1 MKVVNITVFIPIL
14 SIYVIGEKL
23 MDINMASKLYKEN
36 SLMTLSPRKFI
47 VWILGEALKALEKG
61 KGAILNKDIAEQNN
75 QLQITQ
81 QLILEIIPLINE
93 GIDGGK
99 KLILLIEYVH
109 RRLVEANI
117 DNDVEILKELEA
129 ILSELKSAWEHA

>member
-1 MKVVNITVFIPIL
+1 
-14 SIYVIGEKL
+14 

-36 SLMTLSPRKFI
+36 SLMTLSPKKFI
-47 VWILGEALKALEKG
+47 LWLLEESLKALEKG
-61 KGAILNKDIAEQNN
+61 KEAIKYKDIAEQNN

-99 KLILLIEYVH
+99 QLILLIEYVH
-109 RRLVEANI
+109 RGLIEANI
-117 DNDVEILKELEA
+117 DSDLTVLKELEA
-129 ILSELKSAWEHA
+129 VLGELKSAWEET

>member
-1 MKVVNITVFIPIL
+1 
-14 SIYVIGEKL
+14 